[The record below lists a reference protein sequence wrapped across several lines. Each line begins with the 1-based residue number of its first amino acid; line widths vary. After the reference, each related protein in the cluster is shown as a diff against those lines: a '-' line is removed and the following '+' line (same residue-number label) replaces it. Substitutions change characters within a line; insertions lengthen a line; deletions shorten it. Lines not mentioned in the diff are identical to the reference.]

1 VWLAVAPDQL
11 HVFDRESGERLSAR
25 TAPANETAALLD

>member
-1 VWLAVAPDQL
+1 VWLAVASDRL

-25 TAPANETAALLD
+25 TAPATEADALVN